1 MRISLI
7 IPAWNEEEALPK
19 VVEEIPDSVN
29 EIIIVDDGSTDDTH
43 IIAKEYEKKYPN
55 VKVYKHK
62 ANSGKVAAIRTG
74 IKNAT
79 GDIIVLTDADFTYPA
94 SDIIHLVNEVDAGAD
109 LVLGSR
115 FMNGINNM
123 PLLNR
128 IGNKIFSLFT
138 SYISGTF
145 ITDGQTGFR
154 AFKRE
159 RFNKL
164 DVKAKSL
171 EFETKMTVRAAKHGY
186 IVAEV
191 PIHYRE
197 RIGKSKLNPIPDGYR
212 MFRALISVANSE
224 TSMLAKVIMMP
235 SIIFMLFGMLFGII
249 SAWEYL
255 SQGMPLHP
263 YYPLLTVFL
272 ILIGIQLFSLGLII
286 DNLTKKLE
294 RIDERVMRVKKLISD
309 K

>member
-197 RIGKSKLNPIPDGYR
+197 RIGKSKLNPIPDGY
-212 MFRALISVANSE
+212 
-224 TSMLAKVIMMP
+224 MP